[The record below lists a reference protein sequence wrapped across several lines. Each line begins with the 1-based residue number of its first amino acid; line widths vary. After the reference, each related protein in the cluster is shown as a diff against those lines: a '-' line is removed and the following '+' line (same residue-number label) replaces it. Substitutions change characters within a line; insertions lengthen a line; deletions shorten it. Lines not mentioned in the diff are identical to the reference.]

1 MVGAAGCRSEEPC
14 NHTCAVQRVQH
25 LHWALQ
31 AAERNQRDDLD
42 GLLGQLLPT
51 LIWSRRHSWRS
62 QVWPG
67 EMLLAAFPTTW
78 LLMRL
83 LPCLTR
89 LAGSALWARFQA
101 PTIARLRRAS
111 KNKATARQRIRA
123 MQRRAAWL
131 AFLLDP
137 SRLLQ
142 AHAWCSLLW
151 GPLFTWRVPLSCLL
165 LPALADLARLV
176 LGPYGW
182 CPAMFLASSNA
193 SLDLWPCALL
203 LLQAGAVLCFWAL
216 PKRWASLPCTLAVW
230 AFLCR
235 LPMRLPWALFKLAAP
250 WLIPCPIQR
259 RLMVT
264 EYWLG
269 VLRA

>member
-14 NHTCAVQRVQH
+14 NHTCVVQRVQH

-42 GLLGQLLPT
+42 GLLGQLLPI

-89 LAGSALWARFQA
+89 LAGAALWARFQA

-151 GPLFTWRVPLSCLL
+151 GPLFTWRPMLSSAAAKASGSKKYSWMMTSQSCSWRAAIHWMHGGQALPGRAIGHGGVVMCCAGPMLL
-165 LPALADLARLV
+165 ACIGDSLWQLV
-176 LGPYGW
+176 LEMSIFACQKPV
-182 CPAMFLASSNA
+182 
-193 SLDLWPCALL
+193 LL
-203 LLQAGAVLCFWAL
+203 
-216 PKRWASLPCTLAVW
+216 
-230 AFLCR
+230 
-235 LPMRLPWALFKLAAP
+235 
-250 WLIPCPIQR
+250 
-259 RLMVT
+259 
-264 EYWLG
+264 
-269 VLRA
+269 